1 MFYFE
6 KINGRNILKS
16 DLLKDVQAFFTTR
29 DICICDKGLPTL
41 LQGAREISDNKKS
54 SQII

>member
-16 DLLKDVQAFFTTR
+16 DLLKDVQAFSQPVIF
-29 DICICDKGLPTL
+29 CICDKGLPTL
-41 LQGAREISDNKKS
+41 LTRRQDIDNKKS